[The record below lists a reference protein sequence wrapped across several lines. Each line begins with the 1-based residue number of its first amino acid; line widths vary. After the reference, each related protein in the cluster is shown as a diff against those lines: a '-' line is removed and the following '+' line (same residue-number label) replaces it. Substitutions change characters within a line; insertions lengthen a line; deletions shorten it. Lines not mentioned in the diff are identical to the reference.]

1 MFMGQYNHSVDAKGR
16 LIMPVKFREQLG
28 EEFVVTK
35 GLDQCLYVYSNE
47 EWKKIEDNFR
57 ERPMTGKDQR
67 KFARFFFA
75 GAVTCETDK
84 QGRILVPSILREFA
98 GIEKD
103 VVLAGVMNR
112 IEIWSAERWS
122 DYAGE
127 YDEEEMD
134 EVAEKMAEL
143 GFGI

>member
-1 MFMGQYNHSVDAKGR
+1 MGQFNHSIDAKGR
-16 LIMPVKFREQLG
+16 LIMPAKYREQLG
-28 EEFVVTK
+28 EEFVITK
-35 GLDQCLYVYSNE
+35 GLDQCLYVYPAE

-75 GAVTCETDK
+75 GAVSCETDK
-84 QGRILVPSILREFA
+84 QGRVLIPAILREFA
-98 GIEKD
+98 DLEKE

-112 IEIWSAERWS
+112 IEIWSAKRW
-122 DYAGE
+122 DDTAGV

-134 EVAEKMAEL
+134 EVAEKMMEL